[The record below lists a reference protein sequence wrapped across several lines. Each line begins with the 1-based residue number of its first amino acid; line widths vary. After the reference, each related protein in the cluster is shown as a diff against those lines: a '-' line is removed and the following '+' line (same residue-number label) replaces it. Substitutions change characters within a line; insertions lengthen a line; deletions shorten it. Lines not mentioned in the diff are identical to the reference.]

1 MINKIWKLLGNE
13 QRKTLFYLVFFSLI
27 VLVFELASL
36 SAIFPIIHSL
46 SGESSL
52 FEKFEELKFL
62 RSYLDNNQYHLS
74 VVFMLILAVIII
86 IKNILL
92 TIFNYFESKFIYVTQ
107 EIISISLFS
116 NLINKDY
123 NFHLKVNSADLIT
136 RIRTDGLLIRDSIY
150 ALHISIKSI
159 IFLLG
164 MFSFLIFVE
173 PFGFLVTGSI
183 FFILGFIFYK
193 ITAKKISDYGKVRQK
208 MEINRTKKLQES
220 FGGIKEIKS
229 YLKQELFLNNY
240 ENLADK
246 IARSYYLR
254 EFIGKLPQAFLETLI
269 VLIITLLTYISLNN
283 QRDSVDIIVVLGV
296 FALTSVKSLPHMSAL
311 LKSINTFKFSRLPIS
326 YYENLLS
333 KSNESE
339 EIKKSARINFKKS
352 IELKNI
358 FYKYPDKDQYVFED
372 ASIKINKGD
381 KILIKGKTGSGKST
395 LIDII
400 LGFQK
405 PISGKIIVDGKEMF
419 LSENNWLKNISYV
432 PQSIYMFD
440 ESIKHNIILNNNN
453 ESFNN
458 DLFHQS
464 LESAD
469 LLQFVNS
476 LPEKENTFV
485 GETGL
490 NISGGQKQRIGI
502 ARALYKNSDI
512 IILDESTNAL
522 DDQTERNILDYLKKK
537 KDKTIIFIS
546 HKNYNFN
553 FDKQY
558 YLEDK
563 KIFKDNNINDKKN

>member
-1 MINKIWKLLGNE
+1 KTIFLKMINKIWKLLGNE

-52 FEKFEELKFL
+52 FEKFENLKFL

-193 ITAKKISDYGKVRQK
+193 ITSKKISDYGKVRQK

-229 YLKQELFLNNY
+229 YLKQELFLTNY

-246 IARSYYLR
+246 IARSY
-254 EFIGKLPQAFLETLI
+254 
-269 VLIITLLTYISLNN
+269 
-283 QRDSVDIIVVLGV
+283 
-296 FALTSVKSLPHMSAL
+296 
-311 LKSINTFKFSRLPIS
+311 
-326 YYENLLS
+326 
-333 KSNESE
+333 
-339 EIKKSARINFKKS
+339 
-352 IELKNI
+352 
-358 FYKYPDKDQYVFED
+358 
-372 ASIKINKGD
+372 
-381 KILIKGKTGSGKST
+381 
-395 LIDII
+395 
-400 LGFQK
+400 
-405 PISGKIIVDGKEMF
+405 
-419 LSENNWLKNISYV
+419 
-432 PQSIYMFD
+432 
-440 ESIKHNIILNNNN
+440 
-453 ESFNN
+453 
-458 DLFHQS
+458 
-464 LESAD
+464 
-469 LLQFVNS
+469 
-476 LPEKENTFV
+476 
-485 GETGL
+485 
-490 NISGGQKQRIGI
+490 
-502 ARALYKNSDI
+502 
-512 IILDESTNAL
+512 
-522 DDQTERNILDYLKKK
+522 
-537 KDKTIIFIS
+537 
-546 HKNYNFN
+546 
-553 FDKQY
+553 
-558 YLEDK
+558 
-563 KIFKDNNINDKKN
+563 

>member
-52 FEKFEELKFL
+52 FEKFENLKFL

-193 ITAKKISDYGKVRQK
+193 ITSKKISDYGKVRQK

-229 YLKQELFLNNY
+229 YLKQELFLTNY

-333 KSNESE
+333 KNNKSQ
-339 EIKKSARINFKKS
+339 EIKKNVRINFKKS

-405 PISGKIIVDGKEMF
+405 PLSGKTIVDGKEIY

-440 ESIKHNIILNNNN
+440 ESIKHNIILNNNS

-563 KIFKDNNINDKKN
+563 KIFKK